1 MIPEGA
7 PQAAE
12 GGEQSIFLL
21 SYETHEPQQRPRC
34 HDVPKGA
41 TVPLTSWHLPS
52 AVREIMSDTI
62 NLANYPGLLRPEIL

>member
-7 PQAAE
+7 PQAAK

-41 TVPLTSWHLPS
+41 TVPLTSRHSPS